1 MSDLVAN
8 IIVTFLICAFVIKLM
23 RNKKNYNK
31 SREYF
36 VSQGSNNINSDIG
49 HIKET
54 HHTNH
59 EVIDTPQKVE
69 IDNTWNDI
77 NTNPSYSHIPSNI
90 YYDTFNNHSQ
100 H

>member
-23 RNKKNYNK
+23 RNKNNYNK
-31 SREYF
+31 PHKYIT
-36 VSQGSNNINSDIG
+36 SQGFKNINSDIER
-49 HIKET
+49 ISET
-54 HHTNH
+54 HQTNH
-59 EVIDTPQKVE
+59 EVINTPQKIE

-90 YYDTFNNHSQ
+90 HYDTFNNHIQ